1 MDAIKV
7 NRPCELSQNE
17 ELKHVFEVLQ
27 YRSDLWNEQTQI
39 NNMIRENNIDEETFR
54 SRYFEQ
60 HFDWVQYFLC
70 SVIIGACVGV
80 GAWIIYSFFLG
91 ILLFVATF
99 FVLFYIG
106 KALFWKKNQGAIQ
119 QYREDF
125 KQFKVKEPLLTKKL
139 DKMNE
144 VIASINDYLN
154 STTVLP
160 PKYQDYWGVL
170 LDYFQNSRA
179 DTLKEAINLL
189 EHELAM
195 QRQAKLIE
203 RQNYEIQRLRE
214 QTAQGL
220 RDVENSVDINSIIT
234 SMKR

>member
-17 ELKHVFEVLQ
+17 ELKQVFEVLQ
-27 YRSDLWNEQTQI
+27 YRLDLWNEQTQI
-39 NNMIRENNIDEETFR
+39 NNMIRENNIDEETFK
-54 SRYFEQ
+54 SNYFTQ
-60 HFDWVQYFLC
+60 HFDWVVYFFC
-70 SVIIGACVGV
+70 SLIIGSCVGV
-80 GAWIIYSFFLG
+80 GTWIVNSFFLG
-91 ILLFVATF
+91 LLLFVATF
-99 FVLFYIG
+99 FVLFGIG
-106 KALFWKKNQGAIQ
+106 KALFWKKNQAAIQ

-125 KQFKVKEPLLTKKL
+125 KQFKVKEPLLMKKL
-139 DKMNE
+139 EKMKE
-144 VIASINDYLN
+144 VLASINDYLN

-170 LDYFQNSRA
+170 LEYFQNSRA